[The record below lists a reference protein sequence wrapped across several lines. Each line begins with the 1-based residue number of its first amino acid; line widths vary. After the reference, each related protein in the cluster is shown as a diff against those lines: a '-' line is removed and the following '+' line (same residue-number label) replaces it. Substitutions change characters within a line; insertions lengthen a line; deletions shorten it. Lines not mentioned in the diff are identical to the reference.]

1 MLWCAQGADPSRRV
15 VREGIS
21 IDESHLTGKAC
32 RGEKH
37 RDHVVGASINSMAAL
52 PSGDEGG
59 SGYGAGP
66 IIRLVEEAQAPR
78 PRSSA
83 WRIGFPT
90 SLPTIIAIA
99 LLTLPAGLSAGR
111 FEDSL
116 MHMVTVLVVA
126 CPCALGLAT
135 PTAIMVGT
143 GVGAGKGILI
153 KGGEYLERAE
163 KIDAVVL
170 DKTGTITRGAP
181 TVTDILA
188 LPPFEENELL
198 AIAAAGERGS
208 EHPLGRAV
216 VDEAVAR
223 GLATADVAGF
233 EALPGRGIRFDAAG
247 ETWFIGN
254 ERLIGEAG
262 ADLSALLP
270 QKNRWEEEGKTVMI
284 IAKGKSAAGLMAL
297 ADTVKAGAGA
307 ALAELRQMGLDL
319 YMLTGDQE
327 KTAQAIAGQVGIDH
341 VIAGVLPQHKA
352 EEVQKLRD
360 GGRVVAM
367 VGDGIND
374 APALATADIGMA
386 IGTGTDVAMESA
398 AITLMRGDLKK
409 IAAAIRLS
417 RQTLRKIRQNLFWAF
432 FYNMITV
439 PLAIFGIFTPVMG
452 GVAMALS
459 SVSVVTNSLFLKR
472 YDPDRAG

>member
-1 MLWCAQGADPSRRV
+1 MRLRR
-15 VREGIS
+15 R
-21 IDESHLTGKAC
+21 
-32 RGEKH
+32 
-37 RDHVVGASINSMAAL
+37 
-52 PSGDEGG
+52 
-59 SGYGAGP
+59 
-66 IIRLVEEAQAPR
+66 
-78 PRSSA
+78 
-83 WRIGFPT
+83 
-90 SLPTIIAIA
+90 
-99 LLTLPAGLSAGR
+99 
-111 FEDSL
+111 
-116 MHMVTVLVVA
+116 
-126 CPCALGLAT
+126 
-135 PTAIMVGT
+135 
-143 GVGAGKGILI
+143 
-153 KGGEYLERAE
+153 
-163 KIDAVVL
+163 
-170 DKTGTITRGAP
+170 
-181 TVTDILA
+181 
-188 LPPFEENELL
+188 
-198 AIAAAGERGS
+198 
-208 EHPLGRAV
+208 
-216 VDEAVAR
+216 
-223 GLATADVAGF
+223 LATADVAGF

-374 APALATADIGMA
+374 APALATDIDGHRDGNRCGDGERCHHPDA
-386 IGTGTDVAMESA
+386 W
-398 AITLMRGDLKK
+398 GDLKK

-417 RQTLRKIRQNLFWAF
+417 ARRRARSGKTFSG
-432 FYNMITV
+432 
-439 PLAIFGIFTPVMG
+439 P
-452 GVAMALS
+452 
-459 SVSVVTNSLFLKR
+459 FL
-472 YDPDRAG
+472 